1 MAPALLSAP
10 PALVRGSRRAA
21 RRSATRCA
29 AASAPALP
37 AVAPPAVV
45 VAPASRGVFAAAPA
59 GLAGASLSAPSPL
72 WTLADA
78 EAAVATATAP
88 AEALPEASSWR
99 YSEFIDAVTRGKVER
114 VRFSKD
120 GSSLQ
125 LTAVDGCAAA
135 ASRRGARSPGGQA
148 LFSLARSL
156 LAWRCA
162 PRCRLAAAAPC

>member
-21 RRSATRCA
+21 RSATRCA
-29 AASAPALP
+29 AASAAAPAV
-37 AVAPPAVV
+37 VAPPALVV
-45 VAPASRGVFAAAPA
+45 AAPASRGVSSAAPA
-59 GLAGASLSAPSPL
+59 GLAGASLAAPSPL

-125 LTAVDGCAAA
+125 LTAVDGCAPRGVPGRWRERPFFCEPCGLALRHA
-135 ASRRGARSPGGQA
+135 VGSPRR
-148 LFSLARSL
+148 
-156 LAWRCA
+156 
-162 PRCRLAAAAPC
+162 AAPPS